1 MQGVNELA
9 CLGPKRLKLWVTA
22 WPGVLTLFGFP
33 SNFGMHLRLFLSP
46 HHCRTACVR
55 VGLVAMCLAIPGKIA
70 SISGDDPLMRTGKV
84 DFGGILKE
92 VSLAYVPEAVI
103 GDYVIVHV
111 GFALSRVDEA
121 EAQQV
126 FAYLREMQELIELE
140 PDGAGVSP
148 AAPAPSPPDPAPA
161 SR

>member
-1 MQGVNELA
+1 
-9 CLGPKRLKLWVTA
+9 
-22 WPGVLTLFGFP
+22 
-33 SNFGMHLRLFLSP
+33 
-46 HHCRTACVR
+46 
-55 VGLVAMCLAIPGKIA
+55 MCLAIPGKIA

-92 VSLAYVPEAVI
+92 VSLAYVPEATV

-126 FAYLREMQELIELE
+126 FAYLREMQELSELAE
-140 PDGAGVSP
+140 SGAGVSP
-148 AAPAPSPPDPAPA
+148 ATPGPSPPAPHP
-161 SR
+161 SPR